1 MAYRGRRDFGG
12 GFTRAKRLRAR
23 GCDKEQGEQA
33 SKKASSSCSTAM
45 GDVGK
50 AGGVGKG
57 GALRECTE
65 ASTAEQFNIAALA
78 SLAWLQQRPG
88 FQARRLLQD

>member
-12 GFTRAKRLRAR
+12 GFTRAKRLRPC

-45 GDVGK
+45 GGVGK
-50 AGGVGKG
+50 AGGGGKGERGKG
-57 GALRECTE
+57 GFFRNVLRHRLLSS
-65 ASTAEQFNIAALA
+65 ST
-78 SLAWLQQRPG
+78 SRRWLAWHG
-88 FQARRLLQD
+88 FSR